1 MKLNDFLKRWYKT
14 TDVAMNMEVN
24 GKTIRYTDTHIYR
37 PRVVCK
43 DGFSVSV
50 QADKHRCCE
59 PKGNAENYSKVEL
72 INPSK
77 ADQLIAEYALGKKDQ
92 DLTDVIYVYVPVSIV
107 DKLLAKHGGITGPD
121 EFSLEML
128 SKCRNTKYIKQ
139 KCSW

>member
-1 MKLNDFLKRWYKT
+1 MKLNEFLKRWYKT

-72 INPSK
+72 LNPSA
-77 ADQLIAEYALGKKDQ
+77 ADSLIKDYALDIKN
-92 DLTDVIYVYVPVSIV
+92 LTDTIYAYVPVAVV
-107 DKLLAKHGGITGPD
+107 DQLLKKHGGIKGPD
-121 EFSLEML
+121 EISLEIL
-128 SKCRNTKYIKQ
+128 SKCRNTKYMKQ